1 MGLLSPS
8 FVLSAISILFRP
20 YMFFTSQFHEV
31 HHGHIIRP
39 ALYAVDIFCLL
50 AGLLSFDYPVWM
62 SFNELKLVF
71 RYLKYTRSSLRSY
84 SSIFSPWYRYSD
96 INWQFLCDIWSLT
109 ERSSPLKQ
117 EKKAGNPHIF
127 LIWSSPRFHF
137 KVWQPQI
144 IVPPLYGVWVS
155 LLIFMYVRPSK
166 SVCMLSYPMM
176 SYRDHH
182 APFYPHK

>member
-96 INWQFLCDIWSLT
+96 INWQFLCDIWSLP
-109 ERSSPLKQ
+109 ERRSLKQ

-127 LIWSSPRFHF
+127 LIWSSPRFHYRFDNLESLCKLYMVFGFRCSFSCQAF
-137 KVWQPQI
+137 KISMYVI
-144 IVPPLYGVWVS
+144 LFGHDILSCSSCS
-155 LLIFMYVRPSK
+155 LLST
-166 SVCMLSYPMM
+166 
-176 SYRDHH
+176 
-182 APFYPHK
+182 